1 MSECPAKKGMVVFAN
16 LPARERAV
24 NSALREWN
32 VLHKISAEGGRND
45 SEVRDEAGD
54 DPEQLKKYAETLG
67 STRRFEQRTHEAH
80 QAGFGEAG
88 FGEANFRGGG
98 KAIA

>member
-1 MSECPAKKGMVVFAN
+1 MPCEKGNCSFRK
-16 LPARERAV
+16 LPVRERAV
-24 NSALREWN
+24 NNALRKWN